1 MPVTSGTQT
10 NPMPDT
16 APPPPAVYS
25 IGHSNQPVEALV
37 ELLRRHAIDVLVD
50 VRSQPY
56 SRWATQFNQGPLL
69 HAARAAG
76 VRYEFFGSE
85 LGGRPPESQYYD
97 AEGHVLYDR
106 VAASQRFVDGVDR
119 LLRDLAGC
127 RIAMMCSEED
137 PAVCHR
143 YLLIA
148 PVLAD
153 RGIVVRHIRGDGSLQ
168 ADDELRAEAARA
180 KDGGQ
185 QLLFETQEAP
195 PWRSLRSVLPK
206 SGPPSSSAP

>member
-1 MPVTSGTQT
+1 MPVTSGSQT
-10 NPMPDT
+10 NPMPA
-16 APPPPAVYS
+16 APPPPDVYS

-69 HAARAAG
+69 HSARAAG

-119 LLRDLAGC
+119 LLRDLAG
-127 RIAMMCSEED
+127 RRVAMMCSEED
-137 PAVCHR
+137 PTVCHR

-148 PVLAD
+148 PVLAA

-168 ADDELRAEAARA
+168 ADSELRAEAARA

-206 SGPPSSSAP
+206 NGPPNSSAP